1 MVRCSRISLRI
12 WSSPLKCSAFPRSEV
27 GFSGRCHWEKCGY
40 MVTLS
45 LHYYHCP
52 PNQHHNVL
60 RLQAGIIFR
69 SNAAARHKVIR
80 PNLRIFWFSFRKI
93 CWLQEYQQ
101 FMEDFEKL
109 RWRSEISEIP
119 KGNHWINGCKFWGR
133 LAALQFYEV
142 MEQEGVLSFWSS
154 LEHISTTRIC
164 FKALFDYWPWFKTG
178 PKMSKI
184 NKLLKA

>member
-80 PNLRIFWFSFRKI
+80 PNLRIVWFSFRKI

-109 RWRSEISEIP
+109 RWRSEIP

-133 LAALQFYEV
+133 LAFA
-142 MEQEGVLSFWSS
+142 VLWSHGAGRCS
-154 LEHISTTRIC
+154 VFLVEPGAYLYYKDLLESIV
-164 FKALFDYWPWFKTG
+164 W
-178 PKMSKI
+178 
-184 NKLLKA
+184 LLTLV

>member
-1 MVRCSRISLRI
+1 MPLRKV
-12 WSSPLKCSAFPRSEV
+12 WLY
-27 GFSGRCHWEKCGY
+27 GY
-40 MVTLS
+40 IMVTLLPLS
-45 LHYYHCP
+45 SQP

-93 CWLQEYQQ
+93 CWLQGYQP
-101 FMEDFEKL
+101 FMEDFETL
-109 RWRSEISEIP
+109 RWRSEIP

-142 MEQEGVLSFWSS
+142 MEQESVRSFWSS
-154 LEHISTTRIC
+154 LEHISSTRIC
-164 FKALFDYWPWFKTG
+164 LKALFDYWPWSKQVQKC
-178 PKMSKI
+178 PK
-184 NKLLKA
+184 